1 MSAWEN
7 LTGVEGAQAGYLG
20 KRFSYARKE
29 SKKGIRWDFIVPLME
44 EIGLERYI
52 PQRPVAADAFRRA
65 CQDIGKKYHYDADG
79 KKYKVTVVMID
90 ESADPIIRNIQV
102 TEIDRKNKTSTEG
115 KLVAQIQFSRA
126 TEYVTAY
133 YGYEAGYEFESCPEF
148 VMDRISAAISRYL
161 KECSLVSEQQLHNI
175 VQRILQDAGNPVNKI
190 PSTWN
195 IPITREELLNK
206 LLILAERLNEY
217 EKDIFVTDTLP
228 VVSSDA
234 MVTEKFKNDA
244 VVYAIERLN
253 TLYAK
258 AKDDISTARNVE
270 KATERATAQLKAEGE
285 RVMSLIEEY
294 ETILGQA
301 MDEVRQAKQLTE
313 DKLKEFVES
322 PEQQQKHREGMPKRR
337 IRSASQPV
345 AETKPAVQSEAPA
358 PVRKIRPMKSIE
370 DTQNTQIALNF

>member
-1 MSAWEN
+1 M
-7 LTGVEGAQAGYLG
+7 
-20 KRFSYARKE
+20 
-29 SKKGIRWDFIVPLME
+29 
-44 EIGLERYI
+44 
-52 PQRPVAADAFRRA
+52 
-65 CQDIGKKYHYDADG
+65 
-79 KKYKVTVVMID
+79 
-90 ESADPIIRNIQV
+90 
-102 TEIDRKNKTSTEG
+102 
-115 KLVAQIQFSRA
+115 
-126 TEYVTAY
+126 
-133 YGYEAGYEFESCPEF
+133 
-148 VMDRISAAISRYL
+148 
-161 KECSLVSEQQLHNI
+161 
-175 VQRILQDAGNPVNKI
+175 NKI

-301 MDEVRQAKQLTE
+301 LDEVRQAKQLTE
-313 DKLKEFVES
+313 DKLKSLSNRPNSSRNTARVC
-322 PEQQQKHREGMPKRR
+322 Q
-337 IRSASQPV
+337 SAGSGVRHSLWQRQSQPSRV
-345 AETKPAVQSEAPA
+345 KLLLPCE
-358 PVRKIRPMKSIE
+358 KSG
-370 DTQNTQIALNF
+370 L

>member
-20 KRFSYARKE
+20 KRFAYARKE

-44 EIGLERYI
+44 EIGLGRYI
-52 PQRPVAADAFRRA
+52 PQRPTAADAFRRA
-65 CQDIGKKYHYDADG
+65 CQDIGKRYHYEND
-79 KKYKVTVVMID
+79 KKYKVSVVMID
-90 ESADPIIRNIQV
+90 ESANPIIRNVQV
-102 TEIDRKNKTSTEG
+102 TEIDRKNKTSTDG

-133 YGYEAGYEFESCPEF
+133 YGYEAGYEFESCPKF
-148 VMDRISAAISRYL
+148 VMDRISAAIDRYL
-161 KECSLVSEQQLHNI
+161 RERNLVSEQQLHNI
-175 VQRILQDAGNPVNKI
+175 VQRILHDAGNPVNKI

-195 IPITREELLNK
+195 IPATREELLNK
-206 LLILAERLNEY
+206 LILLAERLNEY
-217 EKDIFVTDTLP
+217 EPDIFVTDTLP
-228 VVSSDA
+228 VVSGDS

-244 VVYAIERLN
+244 VIYAIERLN
-253 TLYAK
+253 ALYAK
-258 AKDDISTARNVE
+258 AKDDISTSRDVE
-270 KATERATAQLKAEGE
+270 KTTERVKAQLKAEGE

-358 PVRKIRPMKSIE
+358 PVRKIRPMKAME
-370 DTQNTQIALNF
+370 DTQNTQLALNF